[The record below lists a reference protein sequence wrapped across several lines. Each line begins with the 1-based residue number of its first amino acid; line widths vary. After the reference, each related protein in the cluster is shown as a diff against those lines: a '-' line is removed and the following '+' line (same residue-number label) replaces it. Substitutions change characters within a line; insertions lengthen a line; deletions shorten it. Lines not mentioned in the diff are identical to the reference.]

1 MKPLLLFL
9 YLFFGAT
16 TYAQTYK
23 FDLIATYT
31 QKVSDQEHSRIG
43 LLKRDQ

>member
-1 MKPLLLFL
+1 MKPLLLIL
-9 YLFFGAT
+9 YLFFGVT

-31 QKVSDQEHSRIG
+31 QKVSGRERTRIVCSNAT
-43 LLKRDQ
+43 